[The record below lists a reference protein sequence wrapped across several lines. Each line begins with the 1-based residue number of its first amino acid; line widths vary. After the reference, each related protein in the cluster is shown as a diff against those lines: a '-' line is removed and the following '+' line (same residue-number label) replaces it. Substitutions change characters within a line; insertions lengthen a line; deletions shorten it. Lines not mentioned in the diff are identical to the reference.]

1 MLNKQIAET
10 NVKKLQIES
19 QMGELKERQTTIA
32 DKEVK
37 IDDLNKRT
45 MELEKFKFVLDYKIK
60 ELKHKIGPREKKI
73 QGLNEKKTI
82 MQNEVK
88 HFEVVN
94 KNLSLIVQDL
104 KDKLEGL
111 QMEQKKIQDQ
121 IQAQINQKQQ
131 FQDDVYDAVK
141 NYLTDYKKLKKA
153 IVKLHKM
160 YVKEEFNKNNVTN
173 EADLTHQHN
182 NQRKY
187 LENSL
192 DHNR

>member
-1 MLNKQIAET
+1 
-10 NVKKLQIES
+10 
-19 QMGELKERQTTIA
+19 
-32 DKEVK
+32 
-37 IDDLNKRT
+37 
-45 MELEKFKFVLDYKIK
+45 
-60 ELKHKIGPREKKI
+60 
-73 QGLNEKKTI
+73 
-82 MQNEVK
+82 
-88 HFEVVN
+88 
-94 KNLSLIVQDL
+94 
-104 KDKLEGL
+104 
-111 QMEQKKIQDQ
+111 MEQKKIQDQ